1 MPQDAPNPAPLTG
14 AELSRV
20 DDLERKLARIEAQ
33 FADLQL
39 SWAET
44 LDKLSAW
51 ANRQATRDRRAL
63 QQRLEPEPESIEEAP
78 PPQAAP
84 AAPSKAELRARLAAL
99 QRKAM

>member
-63 QQRLEPEPESIEEAP
+63 QQRLEPDPEPVEETP
-78 PPQAAP
+78 PPAAAP